1 MPVPKPAALKVVKN
15 KFTYNASIIT
25 CKIQNNGTL
34 HDFIIKNKMN
44 NNLWSLL
51 EKTLKDFYE
60 HNVYHSDLNAK
71 NILIDSNN
79 NFHLVDFDK
88 SYFFL

>member
-1 MPVPKPAALKVVKN
+1 
-15 KFTYNASIIT
+15 
-25 CKIQNNGTL
+25 
-34 HDFIIKNKMN
+34 MN

-88 SYFFL
+88 SYFFYNKKLFYKSIKRLDRSLLN